1 MSVSKGSI
9 NRVNKI
15 KQSEKNSET
24 LEKPNSNLEV
34 QPINPPEKDIKVEPI
49 KKLNEIHEE
58 KFKVISKI
66 KQDIPDYL
74 L

>member
-24 LEKPNSNLEV
+24 LEKPSSNLEV
-34 QPINPPEKDIKVEPI
+34 QPLNPPKKDIKVEPI

-58 KFKVISKI
+58 KFKVISRI

>member
-15 KQSEKNSET
+15 KQSEKNSEIA
-24 LEKPNSNLEV
+24 KKNNSNLEV
-34 QPINPPEKDIKVEPI
+34 QPSNPPKNDIKVEPL
-49 KKLNEIHEE
+49 KKINEIHEE
-58 KFKVISKI
+58 KFKVISRI